1 MQIGWCVLF
10 KQALAIV
17 AKDMRVEFRTR
28 YALNALLMFALVT
41 LTAVSFTT
49 SSSSTISGDTNLLSA
64 LFWIVLFFSTM
75 TGASRSFVA
84 EEDAHTAPLLR
95 LSAGGTVVYW
105 GKFAGNLMLLSVL
118 GAVTFPLYVFLMS
131 ADVGN
136 IGLHIVGIVLGT
148 IGLSGGATI
157 VAAIVAQSAVR
168 GALFTALSFP
178 VLLPF
183 LVLAIQINAA
193 AFAGLPMVEVYS
205 QIMGLVAYSGVLITT
220 SVLLFDFVWR

>member
-1 MQIGWCVLF
+1 ML
-10 KQALAIV
+10 KYALAIV

-41 LTAVSFTT
+41 LAAVSFTT
-49 SSSSTISGDTNLLSA
+49 SSSSSLAGDPNLLSA
-64 LFWIVLFFSTM
+64 LLWIVLFFSTM
-75 TGASRSFVA
+75 TGAARSFVA
-84 EEDAHTAPLLR
+84 EEDSHTAPLLR
-95 LSAGGTVVYW
+95 LGAAGAVVYW
-105 GKFAGNLMLLSVL
+105 GKFLGNLMLLLVL
-118 GAVTFPLYVFLMS
+118 AAVTFPLYVFLMRTGF
-131 ADVGN
+131 GN
-136 IGLHIVGIVLGT
+136 LGLHIIGIVLGA

-183 LVLAIQINAA
+183 LALAIQINAA
-193 AFAGLPMVEVYS
+193 AFAGFPLAEVTS
-205 QIMGLVAYSGVLITT
+205 QVMGLVAYSGVLITA

>member
-1 MQIGWCVLF
+1 MLKHAI
-10 KQALAIV
+10 AIV
-17 AKDMRVEFRTR
+17 TKDLRVEFRTR

-41 LTAVSFTT
+41 LAAVSYTT
-49 SSSSTISGDTNLLSA
+49 SASSLIAREPNLLSA

-84 EEDAHTAPLLR
+84 EEDSHTAPLLR
-95 LSAGGTVVYW
+95 LGAGGTVVYW
-105 GKFAGNLMLLSVL
+105 GKFMGNLMLLLVL
-118 GAVTFPLYVFLMS
+118 GAVTFPLYVFLMGAS
-131 ADVGN
+131 VGN
-136 IGLHIVGIVLGT
+136 LGLHIVGIVLGA

-183 LVLAIQINAA
+183 LALAIQINAA
-193 AFAGLPMVEVYS
+193 AFAGFPLVEVGS
-205 QIMGLVAYSGVLITT
+205 QILGLVAYSGVLITT